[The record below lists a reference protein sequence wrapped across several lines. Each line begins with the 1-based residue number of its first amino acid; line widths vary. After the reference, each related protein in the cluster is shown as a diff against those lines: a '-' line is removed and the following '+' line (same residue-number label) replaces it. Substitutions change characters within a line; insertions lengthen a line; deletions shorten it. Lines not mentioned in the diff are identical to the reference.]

1 MSKVR
6 KSKYEGRL
14 FTIIG
19 NPTKVA
25 YSPAKNSRE
34 KAAKEVVSLL
44 PDLAYMAFS
53 YNQFIDYREDR
64 ERARPGYR
72 SRGGSDYAREL
83 AGKSFSHLRKHGFIA
98 EIVA

>member
-1 MSKVR
+1 MTNAR

-19 NPTKVA
+19 NPTKIA

-34 KAAKEVVSLL
+34 KAVKEVVSLL

-53 YNQFIDYREDR
+53 YTQFVDYREDR

-72 SRGGSDYAREL
+72 SEGGGDYARRS
-83 AGKSFSHLRKHGFIA
+83 AGNAFSHLRKHGFIV
-98 EIVA
+98 EII